1 MTLKFISQDGKDS
14 VECKG
19 LCYGEIMVLLC
30 RILCDDAW
38 KYQVKSDDAET
49 SESLNKSDLSEIE
62 YALELASRYLK
73 GDSVPEE
80 VLNTTDYT
88 ERLNSFQTLINK
100 ISKERKNNA

>member
-62 YALELASRYLK
+62 LRFGIGIEILERRFRS
-73 GDSVPEE
+73 
-80 VLNTTDYT
+80 
-88 ERLNSFQTLINK
+88 
-100 ISKERKNNA
+100 